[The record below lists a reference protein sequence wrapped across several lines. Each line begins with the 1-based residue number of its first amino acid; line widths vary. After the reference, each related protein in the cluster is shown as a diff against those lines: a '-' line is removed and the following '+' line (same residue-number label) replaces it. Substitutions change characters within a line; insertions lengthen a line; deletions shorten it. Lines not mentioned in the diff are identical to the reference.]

1 MGFSNNNSIFG
12 LDIGY
17 ETLKLVQL
25 QKKGKQFSL
34 VGYSEIPLTE
44 RILERDSFKNKATT
58 ANLIKEA
65 CRKAKPSSIKA
76 KRIVSALPETFVFSK
91 TIQMPKMSN
100 AEYEKAI
107 PVEAAQY
114 LPIPVEDV
122 YLDYQILIV
131 HPDEPLV
138 DILLVASPKKLVD
151 EYVEI
156 TKMAGFELMAL
167 ETKPIAVGRAIATA
181 ENLDGLVIIEVGSEI
196 SRVAIW
202 DSGNIRLIT
211 SIAVGKN
218 QIAESLGAIGSN
230 ISKLSLKDEGPEGS
244 TAIKTIIDEVL
255 NAIKYHQNRD
265 YKPNP
270 IKKIILSGSGAAIS
284 GIDEEIEKQL
294 KIKTEIVRPTL
305 ANKQILG
312 PEFITSY
319 GLALRSEYE

>member
-1 MGFSNNNSIFG
+1 MGLSNNNSIFG

-34 VGYSEIPLTE
+34 IGYSEIPLTE

-65 CRKAKPSSIKA
+65 CRKAKPSSIRA

-91 TIQMPKMSN
+91 TIQMPKMST
-100 AEYEKAI
+100 AEYEKSVPI
-107 PVEAAQY
+107 EAAQY

-167 ETKPIAVGRAIATA
+167 ETKPIAVGRAIAVT
-181 ENLDGLVIIEVGSEI
+181 ENLDGLVIIEVGSEV

-202 DSGNIRLIT
+202 DSSNIRLIT
-211 SIAVGKN
+211 SIAIGKN
-218 QIAESLGAIGSN
+218 QIAESLGAIDN
-230 ISKLSLKDEGPEGS
+230 TSKLSIKGEGPEAS
-244 TAIKTIIDEVL
+244 IAIKTIIDEVL

-270 IKKIILSGSGAAIS
+270 IKKIILSGSGAAIA
-284 GIDEEIEKQL
+284 GMDEEIEKQL

-305 ANKQILG
+305 ANKQTLG